1 MRHTK
6 RIISKI
12 SEELTTYAY
21 AIGANDIHIHIKE
34 EIDAHIISLTC
45 DYKDIYQSMVDDLE
59 VKLFGNRLEAVEEM
73 YWNLTGTSDLSNEF
87 EFDLLNSLID
97 EANVTHA
104 TNHLEIQ
111 LIRYRH
117 D

>member
-34 EIDAHIISLTC
+34 EKDAHIIQLQC
-45 DYKDIYQSMVDDLE
+45 DYKQMYQSMVDDLDH
-59 VKLFGNRLEAVEEM
+59 KLFGNRLEAVEEM
-73 YWNLTGTSDLSNEF
+73 FWNLAGTSDLSNEF

-97 EANVTHA
+97 EAQVQYTSN
-104 TNHLEIQ
+104 Q
-111 LIRYRH
+111 LTMTLTRYRH
-117 D
+117 N